1 MPCKLILKKTYAYN
15 EVKQGTGNLPIFV
28 PNEQIKNVK
37 NKILMIFYKLLDCGA
52 LRILHLHTRGKLFYY
67 NPLIPTIKIHTQMD
81 THRQLWCSWECNDQ
95 RQRPIHIAPVPRCR
109 IIIEYDNTQLSLRII
124 QNATTRPHDT
134 PTHARLIER
143 ARPQD
148 IFSRH
153 VFVLMDIN
161 FYKQASV
168 LSFTNYFAIDL
179 S

>member
-1 MPCKLILKKTYAYN
+1 MEHFEYCTCTHVESYSI
-15 EVKQGTGNLPIFV
+15 
-28 PNEQIKNVK
+28 
-37 NKILMIFYKLLDCGA
+37 
-52 LRILHLHTRGKLFYY
+52 

-95 RQRPIHIAPVPRCR
+95 RQRPIRIAPVPRCR

-161 FYKQASV
+161 FYKQALQIILPLICHSV
-168 LSFTNYFAIDL
+168 KFGECDARGLKPHERGHISL
-179 S
+179 

>member
-1 MPCKLILKKTYAYN
+1 M
-15 EVKQGTGNLPIFV
+15 Q
-28 PNEQIKNVK
+28 QR
-37 NKILMIFYKLLDCGA
+37 D
-52 LRILHLHTRGKLFYY
+52 
-67 NPLIPTIKIHTQMD
+67 PTIHQ
-81 THRQLWCSWECNDQ
+81 H
-95 RQRPIHIAPVPRCR
+95 
-109 IIIEYDNTQLSLRII
+109 
-124 QNATTRPHDT
+124 
-134 PTHARLIER
+134 THALIER

>member
-1 MPCKLILKKTYAYN
+1 M
-15 EVKQGTGNLPIFV
+15 
-28 PNEQIKNVK
+28 
-37 NKILMIFYKLLDCGA
+37 
-52 LRILHLHTRGKLFYY
+52 HTRKLNKGLVTYQYLFQMSKSKMWKIKSSWFFISYKIVEHFEY
-67 NPLIPTIKIHTQMD
+67 CTCTHVESYSINPLIPTIKIHTQMD